1 MPSFISTVVGV
12 KDAAGNRVDAP
23 NADGSYNPIHIQ
35 IGTGISATATPNGGS
50 TDVVLTA
57 TNELGST
64 VLITH
69 SDSPYTV
76 PAGVYHVEVDTGEG
90 AIEITLIDA
99 LRQVLFSDAA
109 GHCDVNPAT
118 IFPPADQTIK
128 GDASWDLDVAWASAV
143 FTHGSTGSSNWSVV
157 VSR

>member
-1 MPSFISTVVGV
+1 MPSFVSTVVGV
-12 KDAAGNRVDAP
+12 KDAAGNRVDSP

-57 TNELGST
+57 NNELGST

-90 AIEITLIDA
+90 AIEVHLIDA
-99 LRQVLFSDAA
+99 LRQVLVSDSA
-109 GHCDVNPAT
+109 GHCDTNAAT
-118 IFPPADQTIK
+118 IYPPADQTLR
-128 GDASWDLDVAWASAV
+128 GEDSYALDVSWASV
-143 FTHGSTGSSNWSVV
+143 MFTHGSTGSSNWSVV